1 MEPVSGA
8 AVMLVCFLWSSPA
21 ATNGTPSPSPAASPA
36 AAGITKERAVEIARA
51 KLVETKPA
59 AGFAIVESRTVE
71 RPFGWVFFYEA
82 GSAPKA
88 GDPAAPAAA
97 IPGAGPLVVLRAG
110 GGTAFL
116 STSVP
121 PDKAIAE
128 YEKTWLRRATRKP
141 PS

>member
-1 MEPVSGA
+1 MAGMSGSA
-8 AVMLVCFLWSSPA
+8 AVLACFLWGSPMTVDA
-21 ATNGTPSPSPAASPA
+21 PPSPSPSASPEP
-36 AAGITKERAVEIARA
+36 ITKERALEIARA
-51 KLVETKPA
+51 KLVEVKRA
-59 AGFAIVESRTVE
+59 AEFEVVDSRTVL
-71 RPFGWVFFYEA
+71 RPFGWVFFYEPR
-82 GSAPKA
+82 SSLKA

-97 IPGAGPLVVLRAG
+97 IPGAGPLVVLREG

-128 YEKTWLRRATRKP
+128 YEKTWLRRTARKP

>member
-1 MEPVSGA
+1 MVGMSGSA
-8 AVMLVCFLWSSPA
+8 AVLACFLWWSPTGADDVASPA
-21 ATNGTPSPSPAASPA
+21 PAASPA
-36 AAGITKERAVEIARA
+36 AIDKERALEIARA
-51 KLVETKPA
+51 KLVETKRA
-59 AGFAIVESRTVE
+59 AEFAIVDSRTVE

-82 GSAPKA
+82 RSSLKA

-97 IPGAGPLVVLRAG
+97 IPGAGPLVVLREG

-128 YEKTWLRRATRKP
+128 YEKTWLRRARKP
-141 PS
+141 TS